1 MSELIREKTAGGRCI
16 YGFQVEAFPTLVAN
30 IYVIDDGSELTLIDC
45 GSGLEASNQGI
56 LAGFEALREQYGVS
70 FNLSDIKR
78 IIVTHAHIDHFG
90 GLPFVRQHTAAPLGV
105 HILDRRVLSNY
116 EERVIVAS
124 QRLDTFL
131 ERAGVDQMHRQQLM
145 GMYLFAKDVYHSTPV
160 QFLLDEAEP
169 VAEMAVY
176 HVPGHCPGQVCLG
189 VDDVLLTADHIL
201 ASITPHQ
208 APESITLNMGLG
220 HYLHSLDKIA
230 ALDDVRLALG
240 GHEEPITNLRQR
252 ICEIRQF
259 HEQRLQRILEI
270 CSQPAS
276 IVDISRTLFGKVHSY
291 HVLLALE
298 ETGAHVEYLY
308 QRGEL
313 LVANLQEIEQERNP
327 VLKYVRS

>member
-56 LAGFEALREQYGVS
+56 LAGFEALREQYDVS

-201 ASITPHQ
+201 ASTTPHQ

>member
-56 LAGFEALREQYGVS
+56 LAGFEALCEQYDVS

-176 HVPGHCPGQVCLG
+176 HVPGHCPGQICLG

-201 ASITPHQ
+201 ASTTPHQ

>member
-56 LAGFEALREQYGVS
+56 LAGFEALREQYDVS

-90 GLPFVRQHTAAPLGV
+90 GLPFVRQHIAAPLGV

-201 ASITPHQ
+201 ASTTPHQ

-240 GHEEPITNLRQR
+240 GHEEP
-252 ICEIRQF
+252 
-259 HEQRLQRILEI
+259 
-270 CSQPAS
+270 
-276 IVDISRTLFGKVHSY
+276 
-291 HVLLALE
+291 
-298 ETGAHVEYLY
+298 
-308 QRGEL
+308 
-313 LVANLQEIEQERNP
+313 
-327 VLKYVRS
+327 